1 MRRLVT
7 IISLLTAMFLMIVPL
22 YAEGKDENVYVIPI
36 EDEIEK
42 ALHVFLER
50 AINEAEQNEADV
62 IVFDVKTPGGEI
74 SAAMDI
80 GQLIR
85 NTDIKTVTFVN
96 NRAISAG
103 SYIALNTDE
112 IYMTP
117 SAVMGAAAPIKSD
130 GSTADKKAVSMWLA
144 AMEGAAKLNDRD
156 PMYAKAMV
164 IKDVDLPELK
174 KKDDLLTLD
183 SKAAEQVGYSEGTF
197 NNLDDLLTHL
207 GYDQASI
214 QTVNL
219 TFAEKL
225 ARFIANPIV
234 VPILLSIASIG
245 LVVELYSPGFGI
257 AGGMGLSALIL
268 FFFGHYVAGVAGY
281 EAIILF
287 VFGVGLIIAE
297 AFLPGGVAGL
307 LGAAAVIGSIIMAGG
322 NIAYYATAVV
332 IALFLTSI
340 FIIIMVKVF
349 GKRMNFFKRF
359 ILTDATDTESGYVS
373 NVNRT
378 ELLNQEGITLT
389 ALRPAGTVKI
399 GDEHLDVVAESGFVE
414 KDVTVKVIKVEGSRI
429 VVREK

>member
-1 MRRLVT
+1 
-7 IISLLTAMFLMIVPL
+7 
-22 YAEGKDENVYVIPI
+22 
-36 EDEIEK
+36 
-42 ALHVFLER
+42 
-50 AINEAEQNEADV
+50 
-62 IVFDVKTPGGEI
+62 
-74 SAAMDI
+74 
-80 GQLIR
+80 
-85 NTDIKTVTFVN
+85 
-96 NRAISAG
+96 
-103 SYIALNTDE
+103 
-112 IYMTP
+112 
-117 SAVMGAAAPIKSD
+117 
-130 GSTADKKAVSMWLA
+130 
-144 AMEGAAKLNDRD
+144 
-156 PMYAKAMV
+156 
-164 IKDVDLPELK
+164 
-174 KKDDLLTLD
+174 
-183 SKAAEQVGYSEGTF
+183 

-322 NIAYYATAVV
+322 NIAYYATSVV